1 MCGVNE
7 KWVAE
12 KKVHSKTDEV
22 FVVEWIRK
30 CEGKERFTLK
40 QVNSGVWSEWE
51 MSGREKVHS
60 KTDEV
65 FVAEWIRKCEGKE
78 RFTPKKEIKKYRV
91 RGSRQDKYQW

>member
-1 MCGVNE
+1 
-7 KWVAE
+7 
-12 KKVHSKTDEV
+12 
-22 FVVEWIRK
+22 
-30 CEGKERFTLK
+30 
-40 QVNSGVWSEWE
+40 